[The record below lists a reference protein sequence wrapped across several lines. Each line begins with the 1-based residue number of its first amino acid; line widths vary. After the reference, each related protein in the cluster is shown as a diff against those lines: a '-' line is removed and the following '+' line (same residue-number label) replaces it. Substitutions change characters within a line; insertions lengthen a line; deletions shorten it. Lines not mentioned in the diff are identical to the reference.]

1 MASKKT
7 AKLEQL
13 AQARAQRSN
22 AAAASSTSMSTL
34 EDTKISKKEA
44 NKEQLTE
51 ARANKEQLAEAKA
64 KHLTMALSLENLQNL
79 LSDSEWR
86 LQHANAEISALRSSL
101 ESERIESAQISI
113 LQTTTMPS
121 KSSRSTAQV
130 QQMLS
135 AKVDAAR
142 GSPVAMGQLQNLLE
156 RSEERLEKA
165 EREIGKLKVA
175 LAEEREN
182 SRRLQEELDVKAK
195 NCDELA
201 YRLSLEEERSAQR
214 YQALRVERRARQ
226 RGQARKGVLESQIKL
241 LHSADSVQ
249 SYQLKNVRSNA
260 SKAIDALLKMEKENF
275 SLRSELSRCLK
286 RCRREV
292 KEAQIKTY
300 NMAQNWRQSKM
311 LAAKLQKHCM

>member
-34 EDTKISKKEA
+34 EDTKIFKKEA

-113 LQTTTMPS
+113 LQTTTIPP
-121 KSSRSTAQV
+121 KSSRS
-130 QQMLS
+130 
-135 AKVDAAR
+135 AAYI
-142 GSPVAMGQLQNLLE
+142 GSKSGCCKRVSSDCGAVAEFAG
-156 RSEERLEKA
+156 
-165 EREIGKLKVA
+165 
-175 LAEEREN
+175 
-182 SRRLQEELDVKAK
+182 
-195 NCDELA
+195 
-201 YRLSLEEERSAQR
+201 
-214 YQALRVERRARQ
+214 
-226 RGQARKGVLESQIKL
+226 
-241 LHSADSVQ
+241 
-249 SYQLKNVRSNA
+249 
-260 SKAIDALLKMEKENF
+260 
-275 SLRSELSRCLK
+275 
-286 RCRREV
+286 EV
-292 KEAQIKTY
+292 
-300 NMAQNWRQSKM
+300 
-311 LAAKLQKHCM
+311 